1 MFYNLKCLTKSLSF
15 LKKKSWNWKV
25 CRLAGLLS
33 VFRTISGV
41 RRIPMP
47 IYLVVSTGEL
57 SEEQRSPSE
66 HHLYPILYP
75 EHHLYPILY
84 TEHHLYPKY
93 IRSIISILYYIQSII
108 SILYYI
114 RSIISIL
121 NIYGASSLSYIIYR
135 ALYLS

>member
-66 HHLYPILYP
+66 HHLYPILY
-75 EHHLYPILY
+75 